1 MKLNDQFIMH
11 QVDDQTVLLPIEGAP
26 FHGLVQGNKSVR
38 VILECLQQDTTEEAI
53 VNTLCER
60 FDGDRELIRADVHEA
75 VERLKEI
82 GAIDE

>member
-53 VNTLCER
+53 TDELCRR
-60 FDGDRELIRADVHEA
+60 FQGDREAIRADVA
-75 VERLKEI
+75 DVVTRLKEI
-82 GAIDE
+82 GAIVD